1 MSIESQGT
9 KLEIS
14 GTSGGA
20 VTGCTPAAGYP
31 TVITKESHGLSDGDV
46 VTLSG
51 VTGDNADDLNGVWIV
66 KYATTDTFAVDCDST
81 DFTGMGTATV
91 ATPLAWLEIG
101 EVTDW
106 DGPGGS
112 ATMYETTHLK
122 STAKEK
128 KIGLMDEGQLTLS
141 INWEPGD
148 TGQQAARTARANRT
162 EKSFKLTYSDDSTAT
177 FDGYV
182 MGISSS
188 GGVDNKVGG
197 SITIEISGPVVY
209 AS

>member
-14 GTSGGA
+14 GTSGSA
-20 VTGCTPAAGYP
+20 VTGCTPAAGNP
-31 TVITKESHGLSDGDV
+31 TIFTKTSHGLSDGDV
-46 VTLSG
+46 VTISG
-51 VTGDNADDLNGVWIV
+51 VTGDNAADLNKVWVV
-66 KYATTDTFAVDCDST
+66 KYTTTSTFAVDCDST
-81 DFTGMGTATV
+81 GFTGMGSAAV

-112 ATMYETTHLK
+112 ATMYETTHLR

-141 INWEPGD
+141 INWEPSD
-148 TGQQAARTARANRT
+148 NGQQAARTARANRT
-162 EKSFKLTYSDDSTAT
+162 EKSFRLTYTDNSTAT

-182 MGISSS
+182 MGMSSS
-188 GGVDNKVGG
+188 GGVDNKVSG
-197 SITIEISGPVVY
+197 SITIEISGPVEY
-209 AS
+209 A